1 MDDFTQP
8 TPAEQSQEGRQMLRR
23 PDPGSRRAATI
34 TLLLLIPALIVV
46 VALQQLSVAA
56 GGSQLEETA
65 KAEVVPPAAGD
76 AFTLVSKMMVKFD
89 ALLTDLSQSGGQPQP
104 QSRAVG
110 GADFMTNVDTMAAS
124 PSEKLRA
131 VIVAA
136 QLVGTDDIES
146 RLQGT
151 ANATL
156 EATIGSFTGSE
167 DDDGSG
173 SGLSIE
179 ASTMLLDDLTTLD
192 RIYKGRSINDD
203 ARDGLIERHGWFGE
217 LALAHGDDA
226 ALEPLVGGGALL
238 LTLLALAG
246 GVMLLAFV
254 GGFVVLILA
263 IVYAATGKLK
273 ARFVPP
279 LPGGSVYLETF
290 AVFVL
295 GFMLLQAAGAAL
307 SLAMTPESAAVATMA
322 MQWLLLLTIAWP
334 LVRGVPRK
342 VWREQMGMVAPRGVF
357 REIGAGVVGYM
368 AGVPLYFGAAA
379 LSMLLIVL
387 REFIVGAV
395 QQSQGG
401 DPAPVVGPSG
411 PVNPVFEMVSGQ
423 GVVGLVVLASLV
435 VLWAPIVE
443 ELVMRGA
450 LYRHLRGRLHWIVSA
465 LVSAMLFGVLHQ
477 YDVLML
483 LPVITLGLVF
493 AGVREWRG
501 SIIGCITGHMLHNA
515 TVFGLVVA
523 MLIGLG

>member
-1 MDDFTQP
+1 MHDPTDPTDPTQP
-8 TPAEQSQEGRQMLRR
+8 IPAPPHADKAHEVRQMLRR

-34 TLLLLIPALIVV
+34 TLLLLIPALVVV

-56 GGSQLEETA
+56 GGAQLEETA
-65 KAEVVPPAAGD
+65 KVEVVPPAAGD
-76 AFTLVSKMMVKFD
+76 GFTLVSKMMVKFD
-89 ALLTDLSQSGGQPQP
+89 ALLTDLAQSGGQPQP
-104 QSRAVG
+104 QPRAVG
-110 GADFMTNVDTMAAS
+110 GADFMNNVDTMAAS

-131 VIVAA
+131 AIVAG
-136 QLVGTDDIES
+136 QLVGTDDIGV
-146 RLQGT
+146 RLD
-151 ANATL
+151 AAAEATFD
-156 EATIGSFTGSE
+156 ATIGDF
-167 DDDGSG
+167 
-173 SGLSIE
+173 GLSAE
-179 ASTMLLDDLTTLD
+179 ASTMLLDDLQTLD
-192 RIYKGRSINDD
+192 QIYRGETITDD
-203 ARDGLIERHGWFGE
+203 QGAALVERHGWFGE

-226 ALEPLVGGGALL
+226 ALEPLVGGGGLL

-273 ARFVPP
+273 GRFVPP

-295 GFMLLQAAGAAL
+295 GFMLLQAAGAGL
-307 SLAMTPESAAVATMA
+307 SLVMTPESAAIATMGL
-322 MQWLLLLTIAWP
+322 QWLLLLTIAWP
-334 LVRGVPRK
+334 LVRGVPRTL
-342 VWREQMGMVAPRGVF
+342 WREQMGMVAPRGVF

-368 AGVPLYFGAAA
+368 AGIPLYVGAAA
-379 LSMLLIVL
+379 ASMLLLIL

-423 GVVGLVVLASLV
+423 GALGLVVLASLV

-450 LYRHLRGRLHWIVSA
+450 LYRHLRGRLHWVVSA

-523 MLIGLG
+523 MLIGLS